1 MKNTSTMSHLTKEYV
16 QHLYERFG
24 ELRVLDDII
33 QHRATDNPP
42 TPILGYPRNED
53 NVDDYEFFTGKEL
66 HQLVDGAVKYFLN
79 SGLKPNA
86 REVVGIFAPSNV
98 DFVVTFFALSRL
110 GYTVLCLSLR
120 LAPVAIINLL
130 KQTRCEIIVHG
141 ATTQIFTTISAVS
154 QERTLT
160 GLPIPTRVQYGRSE
174 GPLFVREFDRE
185 TETDQIGLVMHSSGS
200 TGLPKPVFLSHKNV
214 LTHPVQGAGMNNF
227 GALPLYHMY
236 GLSTTLQAMYMA
248 KIANL
253 PSASVPMTADT
264 LMRAIEATKPEIFHG
279 VPYALGLLVEHP
291 RGLEYL
297 KSAKIVTAAGA
308 RTPDELGDRLVYEGV
323 NIGVVFGTTEAGL
336 LGDTMRR
343 VKGDDSWNYVR
354 IYTNIRKSI
363 YMDPIGD
370 GQYECVYLKSHPGLS
385 PTTAN
390 SDDPE
395 PGSWRSKDVFTPH
408 PTIPDVWKYVTR
420 LDDRV
425 TLSNGEKVLPLPI
438 EGRIRQDNL
447 VREAVV
453 VGVDRALPGLLIFR
467 ASDDMSDE
475 EFLDAIWPSIADANL
490 RAEAFS
496 QITRDAIIILPSDV
510 EYPRTDKGSIIRAQ
524 VYRKFADEIE
534 AMYARLDDEQEGTLR
549 LDVAEIEEFL
559 KSTYEDISGVTLES
573 VDTDFFTAGV
583 DSLKAIQMRRI
594 IQKTLDLNKQRL
606 SSNVIYDQG
615 NVRKLAKY
623 LFTLGQGH
631 INGNGAHAIVEE
643 EDTTLLM
650 KNLITKYSDFGETVQ
665 HRAATD
671 KSQILTGATGS
682 LGAHILAQTINSHY
696 ITKVYC
702 LVRGS
707 NPLERV
713 LQSLK
718 DRGLELST
726 KDSVH
731 KIVALS
737 SNFSQ
742 PDLGVGKETF
752 EKFKSEVSLIIHLAW
767 PVNFAIRLQSFEP
780 HLAGL
785 RNLLA
790 LSLAVHRSEPA
801 RLFFASS
808 ISTAENTPTPAV
820 IPDEPIENFNH
831 AIDMGYA
838 QSKLVGEHMV
848 LNAARGG
855 ARSYILRIGQI
866 VGDKEY
872 GFWNDS
878 EYIPLMIR
886 SALSLRA
893 LPALHEKCSW
903 IPVDMLATAILEL
916 DRTLRAAPRPGA
928 INSTVPPV
936 IYNMVNPHL
945 FSWAELLEELR
956 AAGLEFE
963 TIPYGEW
970 MERLRESASTGNEE
984 RNPAVKI
991 LDHFEQRYVLSDH
1004 ASHNGVNGSGV
1015 NGSGINRSGGN
1026 QVLVLNGGV
1035 NGVNG
1040 TKAHDS
1046 PVSGIIFDTKAMLRD
1061 SQVLRQPPNII
1072 KDGYVRKFLSFW
1084 LPRWV

>member
-1 MKNTSTMSHLTKEYV
+1 MSHLTKEYI
-16 QHLYERFG
+16 QHLYETFG

-53 NVDDYEFFTGKEL
+53 NVDEYEFFTGKQL
-66 HQLVDGAVKYFLN
+66 HQLVDGAVKYYLK

-86 REVVGIFAPSNV
+86 RDVVGIFAPSNV

-110 GYTVLCLSLR
+110 GYKVLCLSLR

-130 KQTRCEIIVHG
+130 KQTQCETIVHG
-141 ATTQIFTTISAVS
+141 ATSQILTTLSAVS
-154 QERTLT
+154 QEQTITTLAV
-160 GLPIPTRVQYGRSE
+160 PTRAQYETSE
-174 GPLFVREFDRE
+174 GPLFVREFDRD
-185 TETDQIGLVMHSSGS
+185 TETNEIGLVMHSSGS

-248 KIANL
+248 KAANL
-253 PSASVPMTADT
+253 PSATVPMTADT

-291 RGLEYL
+291 RGLDYL

-323 NIGVVFGTTEAGL
+323 NVGVVFGTTEAGL

-343 VKGDDSWNYVR
+343 VEGDDSWNYVR

-363 YMDPIGD
+363 HMDPIGD
-370 GQYECVYLKSHPGLS
+370 GEYECVYLKTHPGLS
-385 PTTAN
+385 PSTAN

-453 VGVDRALPGLLIFR
+453 VGVDKALPGLLVFR
-467 ASDDMSDE
+467 ASDDLSDE
-475 EFLDAIWPSIADANL
+475 EYLDAVWPSIADANS
-490 RAEAFS
+490 RAEGFS
-496 QITRDAIIILPSDV
+496 QITREAVVVLPSDM

-524 VYRKFADEIE
+524 VYRKFANEIE
-534 AMYARLDDEQEGTLR
+534 SMYARLDDEQEGTLL
-549 LDVAEIEEFL
+549 LDVAGIEEFL

-615 NVRKLAKY
+615 NVKKLARY
-623 LFTLGQGH
+623 LFTLGQGD
-631 INGNGAHAIVEE
+631 INGDGAHMNGEE
-643 EDTTLLM
+643 QDTPSLM
-650 KNLITKYSDFGETVQ
+650 SELITKYSAFGETM
-665 HRAATD
+665 
-671 KSQILTGATGS
+671 ILTGATGS
-682 LGAHILAQTINSHY
+682 LGAHILSQAINSHHV
-696 ITKVYC
+696 TKVYC

-713 LQSLK
+713 LKSLK
-718 DRGLELST
+718 ERGLEVTSKNNL
-726 KDSVH
+726 H
-731 KIVALS
+731 KIVALVS
-737 SNFSQ
+737 DFSQ

-785 RNLLA
+785 RNLIA
-790 LSLAVHRSEPA
+790 LSLAVDRPEPA

-808 ISTAENTPTPAV
+808 ISAAENTPTPAL
-820 IPDEPIENFNH
+820 IPDAPIENFNH

-866 VGDKEY
+866 VGDKDY
-872 GFWNDS
+872 GFWNDT

-886 SALSLRA
+886 SALSMKA
-893 LPALHEKCSW
+893 LPDLHEKCSW
-903 IPVDMLATAILEL
+903 VPVDMLATAILEL
-916 DRTLRAAPRPGA
+916 DSTVRTAPRPGT
-928 INSTVPPV
+928 INNTVPPV
-936 IYNMVNPHL
+936 VYNMVNPHL
-945 FSWAELLEELR
+945 FLWDELLVELK
-956 AAGLEFE
+956 AAGLDFE
-963 TIPYGEW
+963 TIPYSDW
-970 MERLRESASTGNEE
+970 MERLRESASTGDED

-991 LDHFEQRYVLSDH
+991 LDHFEQRYILSLS
-1004 ASHNGVNGSGV
+1004 ASHNGVNGSGI
-1015 NGSGINRSGGN
+1015 NGSAINGN
-1026 QVLVLNGGV
+1026 GVNKVLVLNGAA
-1035 NGVNG
+1035 NG
-1040 TKAHDS
+1040 TKANGS
-1046 PVSGIIFDTKAMLRD
+1046 AVEGIVFDTKAMLRD

-1072 KDGYVRKFLSFW
+1072 RDGYVRKFLSFW
-1084 LPRWV
+1084 LQRWV